1 VCAQTQ
7 PGQGT
12 SDAAAITDEAVAEV
26 VAAFVAIAG
35 EANAA
40 QLQKLLSNIQKQ
52 QAAATATAGAS
63 GQQQQQQDAAALD
76 LEVDLLPEGKKDVRK
91 VRG

>member
-1 VCAQTQ
+1 VQTQ

-12 SDAAAITDEAVAEV
+12 SDAAAITDQAVAEV
-26 VAAFVAIAG
+26 VAAFAAIAG

-40 QLQKLLSNIQKQ
+40 QLQKLLSNIQQQ
-52 QAAATATAGAS
+52 QAAATAAAGAS
-63 GQQQQQQDAAALD
+63 GQQQQQQQDAAALD
-76 LEVDLLPEGKKDVRK
+76 LEVDLLPEGNKVVRK